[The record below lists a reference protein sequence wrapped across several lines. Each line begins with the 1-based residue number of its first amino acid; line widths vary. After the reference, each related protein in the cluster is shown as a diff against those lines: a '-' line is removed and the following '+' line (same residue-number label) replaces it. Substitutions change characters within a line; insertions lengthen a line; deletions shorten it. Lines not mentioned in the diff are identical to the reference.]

1 MPKLIENFPHMI
13 IFINDRPIRIT
24 NQRKKDQLS
33 HLEDF
38 DVIIDARLNP
48 VKIKEFKGHT
58 CLLNLTLDHMSKI
71 IEDLHKKNETEFH
84 SLYIIVDNK
93 KAFKQKII
101 SLYTLVEAAGG
112 LVQNSEG
119 DFLWIYRLGKWDLP
133 KGKLEKNESFK
144 FAAVREVEEE
154 CNVKADLNAKL
165 CTTYHTYTHKNQR
178 VLKRTKWYLMQTDQ
192 KGKLVAQVEENIEK
206 VEWLTQTQMSKKAIM
221 DTYSSIRYVIQR
233 FSMLQIPSKL

>member
-1 MPKLIENFPHMI
+1 LPKLIENFSRMI

-24 NQRKKDQLS
+24 NQKKKDQLS

-38 DVIIDARLNP
+38 DVIIDARLKP
-48 VKIKEFKGHT
+48 VKTKEFKGHT
-58 CLLNLTLDHMSKI
+58 CLLNLTLDHMAKI
-71 IEDLHKKNETEFH
+71 IEELHKKNETDFH

-101 SLYTLVEAAGG
+101 SLYSLVEAAGG

-119 DFLWIYRLGKWDLP
+119 QFLWIYRLGKWDLP

-154 CNVKADLNAKL
+154 CNVKAELQAKL

-178 VLKRTKWYLMQTDQ
+178 VLKRTKWYMMHTSQ
-192 KGKLVAQVEENIEK
+192 KGKLIPQAEENIEK
-206 VEWLTQTQMSKKAIM
+206 VEWLTKTQMSKNAIT

-233 FSMLQIPSKL
+233 FSMLQIPSKV